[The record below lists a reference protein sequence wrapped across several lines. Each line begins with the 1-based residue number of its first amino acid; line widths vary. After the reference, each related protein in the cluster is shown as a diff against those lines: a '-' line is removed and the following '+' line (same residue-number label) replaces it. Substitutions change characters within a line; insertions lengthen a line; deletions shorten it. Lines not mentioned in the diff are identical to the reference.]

1 MINAVQI
8 ISSWMRTTGHLTDI
22 MDDDYKTLLAQVQ
35 LGLDAQRHQA
45 LTEAA
50 EITSKWMLSN
60 QLHPN
65 IPNEKL
71 NESAKVAAHS
81 VLQQAALSIL
91 TDRDG
96 EVTK

>member
-1 MINAVQI
+1 MINEKEIKALSPTEIVSFDSITAFGVFSLEQLKQI
-8 ISSWMRTTGHLTDI
+8 
-22 MDDDYKTLLAQVQ
+22 QQ
-35 LGLDAQRHQA
+35 DARHQA

-50 EITSKWMLSN
+50 DITSKWMLSN

-91 TDRDG
+91 TERDG